1 MKKNRVKMMT
11 WLMIAAI
18 TAQNTVPAMAGTEPG
33 NRAQTEDRKQ
43 ADAGEGE
50 DESMEEDSTGES
62 MGNPSEEAGKPGEK
76 GSVGEETENPSEDPG
91 SWPEVSD
98 KPGKNPSEEPKDGN
112 LTGNGTENPPKV
124 SETQPELPENPEEGD
139 SMEEGTEN
147 PPEEPALSRPATPSD
162 AEEPSGEPSEEPGG
176 DSEKGEPGESQEE
189 PDESPENME
198 PPQEESEP
206 AFSLEGMPE
215 MGSGEFTDW
224 FTEHTDQEELWEY
237 ILSIL
242 ERGEDKDKEYQ
253 ALIGW
258 ITEHEALFS
267 RAYQAYIGK
276 AFELSAYRISSTGDL
291 WDEWESVMDWD
302 GDGTQK
308 NPYKITTLSE
318 LMGLSEAVAQGE
330 DFSGTYFELQSDL
343 DLGALEAND
352 GWVVPER
359 REPGG
364 KAKDGV

>member
-43 ADAGEGE
+43 EAVGEGA
-50 DESMEEDSTGES
+50 DE
-62 MGNPSEEAGKPGEK
+62 
-76 GSVGEETENPSEDPG
+76 
-91 SWPEVSD
+91 
-98 KPGKNPSEEPKDGN
+98 
-112 LTGNGTENPPKV
+112 
-124 SETQPELPENPEEGD
+124 ELKA
-139 SMEEGTEN
+139 
-147 PPEEPALSRPATPSD
+147 PALSRPATPSD

-176 DSEKGEPGESQEE
+176 DSEKGEPDESQEE

-215 MGSGEFTDW
+215 IGSREFTDW
-224 FTEHTDQEELWEY
+224 FAEHTDQEELWEY

-242 ERGEDKDKEYQ
+242 ERGEDEEKKDKEYQ

-267 RAYQAYIGK
+267 RAYQAHIGK

-302 GDGTQK
+302 GTG
-308 NPYKITTLSE
+308 
-318 LMGLSEAVAQGE
+318 
-330 DFSGTYFELQSDL
+330 
-343 DLGALEAND
+343 
-352 GWVVPER
+352 R
-359 REPGG
+359 RKTRIKLPPCRS
-364 KAKDGV
+364 